1 MKGIRGK
8 SLKAITFDIA
18 EGYVTVNPLFLK
30 PLDLETIKELYK
42 EIQKAQ
48 GEIRTERFPHNDI
61 QAIRRRN
68 IRLQR
73 LHTAQMIIRNY
84 LKDRK
89 LFVV

>member
-8 SLKAITFDIA
+8 RLKSTVFDIA

-30 PLDLETIKELYK
+30 PLEIETIKALYK

-48 GEIRTERFPHNDI
+48 AEIRGERFPHNDI
-61 QAIRRRN
+61 QEIRRRN

-73 LHTAQMIIRNY
+73 LHTAQMIIRNF
-84 LKDRK
+84 LKERRM
-89 LFVV
+89 FIV

>member
-30 PLDLETIKELYK
+30 PLDLETIKTLYK

-48 GEIRTERFPHNDI
+48 GEIRTERFPYSDI
-61 QAIRRRN
+61 QAIRSRN

-73 LHTAQMIIRNY
+73 LHTALMIIRNY